1 MHLTGIVEAAGAD
14 TLAPTLAYSP
24 EETADNRI
32 WIYGALVAAVLLAV
46 LVWWGRNK
54 GRGGK

>member
-1 MHLTGIVEAAGAD
+1 MRLTGVIEKTGAD
-14 TLAPTLAYSP
+14 TLASP
-24 EETADNRI
+24 EEKTDNKI
-32 WIYGALVAAVLLAV
+32 WIYAALAAAVLLAV

>member
-1 MHLTGIVEAAGAD
+1 MRLTGVVEAAGAD
-14 TLAPTLAYSP
+14 ALAYSP
-24 EETADNRI
+24 EEKKADNRI
-32 WIYGALVAAVLLAV
+32 WIYAALAAAVLLAV

>member
-1 MHLTGIVEAAGAD
+1 MMRLTGVIEKAGAD
-14 TLAPTLAYSP
+14 ALAYSP
-24 EETADNRI
+24 EEKADNRI

>member
-1 MHLTGIVEAAGAD
+1 MRLTGVVEAAGAD
-14 TLAPTLAYSP
+14 TLAYSP
-24 EETADNRI
+24 EVEKANKPI
-32 WIYGALVAAVLLAV
+32 WIYAALAAAVLLAV